1 MKAVAAVTFVEE
13 FFGVMPMG
21 ALGGDVGGL
30 AALGVAITSG
40 LLSHAHILSEAS
52 ESVGERVRH
61 PE

>member
-1 MKAVAAVTFVEE
+1 
-13 FFGVMPMG
+13 MPLG

-30 AALGVAITSG
+30 AALCVALTSG
-40 LLSHAHILSEAS
+40 LLSHAHIPSEASS